1 MSRTSASLCC
11 LRSAARV
18 LRCTLAAATLLTPA
32 ALMAQDNAESIRAK
46 QDVLWNRMEDSIR
59 GIVQQTDAVVG
70 VAVVDLTDQRSFY
83 LNADA
88 VYPSASTIKIAV
100 LGELYRQHGRAASG
114 GPGAKLGDLYTWD
127 AKDGVG
133 GDGVLIAMTPGVTR
147 LTNRD
152 LAALLVSLSDNT
164 ATNILIDRVGM
175 DNVNALLERLA
186 LKETRL
192 RRHMM
197 DVKAAREGR
206 ENTATPR
213 ELVMLL
219 SALYDGR
226 VLGKATT
233 DEFFKMLSTQKK
245 NSYMTRLL
253 PADLVAANKPGDL
266 DGVRNDAAV
275 VFVPGRP
282 FAIAVM
288 TTFAHDELDAETC
301 IARTAHAAWSYFERV
316 GKSSAL
322 GRVVR

>member
-1 MSRTSASLCC
+1 MSRTSALSDC
-11 LRSAARV
+11 LPRPTRI
-18 LRCTLAAATLLTPA
+18 LRCALIVATLLGPA
-32 ALMAQDNAESIRAK
+32 ALVAQDNADSTRAK
-46 QDVLWNRMEDSIR
+46 QDLLWNHMEDSIR
-59 GIVQQTDAVVG
+59 DIVHLSDAVVG
-70 VAVVDLTDQRSFY
+70 VAILDLTDQRSLY

-100 LGELYRQHGRAASG
+100 LAELYRQDERAGSS
-114 GPGAKLGDLYTWD
+114 GPGAKLGDLYTWNTKD
-127 AKDGVG
+127 AVG
-133 GDGVLIAMTPGVTR
+133 GDGVLIAMTPWVTR

-175 DNVNALLERLA
+175 ENVNALLERLG

-213 ELVMLL
+213 ELVALL
-219 SALYDGR
+219 SALYGGK

-233 DEFFKMLSTQKK
+233 EDFFKMLSTQKK

-253 PADLVAANKPGDL
+253 PADLTTANKPGDL

-282 FAIAVM
+282 FAIAVL
-288 TTFAHDELDAETC
+288 TTFAHDELDAEMA
-301 IARTAHAAWSYFERV
+301 IARITHAAWSYFDRI
-316 GKSSAL
+316 GKSSPL
-322 GRVVR
+322 GRIVR